1 MTNAKTTRKALVS
14 SMVALLIC
22 FAMLLGT
29 TFAWFTDSV
38 SSTNNIIKSGN
49 LDVEV
54 YYGDPAEKNSIKDV
68 NTLFNGVTLW
78 EPGAVAYENLT
89 VKNVGSLA
97 FTYAL
102 SVNYSDFN
110 YVQDANGDKYD
121 LTTALKVAVLSGD
134 EITDAVT
141 DALTNNNRTA
151 LINNIASTEW
161 KTISELINEG
171 ENGILYS
178 ANDAAK
184 PNQDSRDYIVVI
196 YWQPSASDNNW
207 NVNNGK
213 HTYNRSDVADG
224 LDYLFIDLGINL
236 VATQYAYEKDSFDE
250 TYDAAA
256 KDAINSAS
264 GILPTNASAIEIH
277 VRDISGRKVGSMVIP
292 AGAIDDPAETIEVT
306 YSKTDDIGNI
316 TVADNME
323 TLSYDITVT
332 NLKADNTTPIK
343 AYIRID
349 AGIDEDTI
357 KLYHNGTEITSFIY
371 DPHSGYVIFETTS
384 FSPFTVVYDADS
396 EYVPPVTEGPGE
408 NGENPS
414 DLPKATV
421 VNSPEYEDV
430 DLPWGSYGAWSPTAG
445 LDSQLEAAYTFTC
458 EDTSE
463 EAKASP
469 YADWYC
475 DFYVKLDKD
484 LGENQIFLGGNYGS
498 FGWVG
503 FHNGDVTLEANA
515 EIPLLGSIAGSW
527 TYEAVAT
534 SVGTFI
540 CGVGDVN
547 DALSGATFTVML
559 RLTNPE
565 DATEFYNVAEI
576 TYTFK

>member
-1 MTNAKTTRKALVS
+1 MTNAKTTKRALLS
-14 SMVALLIC
+14 SIVALLIC
-22 FAMLLGT
+22 FTMLLGT

-49 LDVEV
+49 LDVDV
-54 YYGDPAEKNSIKDV
+54 LYDADGTPTSINEV
-68 NTLFNGVTLW
+68 NTLFNDVKLW
-78 EPGAVAYENLT
+78 EPGAVAYEKLT
-89 VKNVGSLA
+89 VKNLGSLA

-110 YVQDANGDKYD
+110 YVKDANGDKYD

-134 EITDAVT
+134 EITTAVT

-171 ENGILYS
+171 ENGVLYS
-178 ANDAAK
+178 ANDTAK

-196 YWQPSASDNNW
+196 YWQPTADDNNW

-213 HTYNRSDVADG
+213 HTYNRSNALDG

-236 VATQYAYEKDSFDE
+236 VATQFTHEEDSFNNQ
-250 TYDAAA
+250 YDIDA

-264 GILPTNASAIEIH
+264 GVLGINASAIEIH

-292 AGAIDDPAETIEVT
+292 AGAIEDINKPIEVT
-306 YSKTDDIGNI
+306 YAKTDDIGNI
-316 TVADNME
+316 TVAAGME
-323 TLSYDITVT
+323 TLSYDITVS
-332 NLKADNTTPIK
+332 NLNAGNTTPIK

-357 KLYHNGTEITSFIY
+357 KLYHNGTEITDFVY
-371 DPHSGYVIFETTS
+371 DPHTGYVIFMTTS
-384 FSPFTVVYDADS
+384 FSPFTVVYDAES
-396 EYVPPVTEGPGE
+396 VYVPTDPDE
-408 NGENPS
+408 N
-414 DLPKATV
+414 DLPDATV
-421 VNSPEYEDV
+421 VNSTEYENV
-430 DLPWGSYGAWSPTAG
+430 DLPWGSYGQWSPTEG

-458 EDTSE
+458 ADTVD
-463 EAKASP
+463 EAAASP

-475 DFYVKLDKD
+475 DFYVKLDRD
-484 LGENQIFLGGNYGS
+484 LGANQIFLGGNYGS

-503 FHNGDVTLEANA
+503 FHNGDLTLDANT
-515 EIPLLGSIAGSW
+515 EIPLIGSIAGSW
-527 TYEAVAT
+527 TYEMIAT
-534 SVGTFI
+534 NVGTFI
-540 CGVGDVN
+540 CGVGDVD

-559 RLTNPE
+559 RLTNPA
-565 DATEFYNVAEI
+565 DTTEFYNVATVEH
-576 TYTFK
+576 TFN